1 MPRSQILS
9 RLRQLSVVFQRAA
22 LEGLPPAEALQ
33 RERER
38 EGSTRRELLQGAAV
52 GAAVVA
58 LPGFARAAQSGS
70 NAPRIAVVGAGLAG
84 LAAATALR
92 RAGYFPEIFEASSRT
107 GGRVFTD
114 HQTFAASG
122 QRVERGGELI
132 DTGHKRMRRLAKNLG
147 LALDDLLAAEPQGT
161 QALGYFNGSLY
172 TFAQAEQDFAGLYQT
187 LHRDVID
194 ANYPTSYANFTPEGA
209 ALDQLSIDAWIAS
222 RVPGGLGSQFGRL
235 LSVAYDIEYGAPSSQ
250 QSALN
255 LIYLLGFGATPNNF
269 SLFGESD
276 ERFRVRGG
284 NDQIPALL
292 SIPLA
297 PQIRS
302 GHRLTAARTLV
313 DGRTRLTFATAG
325 APFEAVFDR
334 VILTVPFAV
343 LRADVDLAQLALSTR
358 KRTTIHQQGMGTN
371 AKLHVQFTTRPWYAG
386 GCNGETFGDTG
397 FQNTWEE
404 TRAQSGPAGILVNYL
419 GSNGPSLGQCT
430 PAQAAA
436 LFLAQV
442 EPVLPGLSTRFNGN
456 ASIDF
461 WPGSPN
467 QRGSYAYWK
476 VGQYTTL
483 AGSESEVEGSVHF
496 AGEHT
501 STDYQGYMEG
511 AVESGERAASEVI
524 AAL

>member
-284 NDQIPALL
+284 NEQIVQR
-292 SIPLA
+292 LA
-297 PQIRS
+297 AGLPGQTRLQ
-302 GHRLTAARTLV
+302 HRLVAVATLSN
-313 DGRTRLTFATAG
+313 GRIRL
-325 APFEAVFDR
+325 VFDTPGGVVDETWDR
-334 VILTVPFAV
+334 VVMTVPFAV
-343 LRADVDLAQLALSTR
+343 LRNDVDLSQAALR
-358 KRTTIHQQGMGTN
+358 PLKRTAIAQQGMGVN
-371 AKLHVQFTTRPWYAG
+371 AKLHVQFSSRHWHQL
-386 GCNGETFGDTG
+386 GCNGETFGDG
-397 FQNTWEE
+397 FQNTWDE
-404 TRAQSGPAGILVNYL
+404 TRAQAGACGILDNYL
-419 GSNGPSLGQCT
+419 GSAGPSLAGQSPSSAT
-430 PAQAAA
+430 GA
-436 LFLAQV
+436 FLAQI
-442 EPVLPGLSTRFNGN
+442 EPLLPGLAQRWTGVS
-456 ASIDF
+456 SIDY
-461 WPGSPN
+461 WPGSPH
-467 QRGSYAYWK
+467 QRGSYSYYK
-476 VGQYTTL
+476 PGQYTTF
-483 AGSESEVEGSVHF
+483 AGVEREAEGRLHF

-501 STDYQGYMEG
+501 SIDFQGYMEG
-511 AVESGERAASEVI
+511 AVESGERAAREVL